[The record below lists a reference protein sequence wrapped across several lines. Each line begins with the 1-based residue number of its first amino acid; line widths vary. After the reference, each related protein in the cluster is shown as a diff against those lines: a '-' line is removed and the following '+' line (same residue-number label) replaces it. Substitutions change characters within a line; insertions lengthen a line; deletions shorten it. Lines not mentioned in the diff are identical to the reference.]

1 MEQTFGGFVRQRRSS
16 MGITLRGLAARLGL
30 SPVYMSNIETDR
42 KPAPTQEYLEKLA
55 QELHLNVDERRYLL
69 DLAAKSKEQCVSADL
84 PEYIMERDIVR
95 AALRTAKEVDATD
108 EEWQA
113 FIDRLT
119 QRDKDQK
126 GGEGWNVPITG
137 IRCWKPSRERCCV
150 PMMLSSFTEIRS
162 LSL

>member
-1 MEQTFGGFVRQRRSS
+1 

-55 QELHLNVDERRYLL
+55 QELRLNVDERRYLL
-69 DLAAKSKEQCVSADL
+69 DLAAKSKEQCVSTDL

-126 GGEGWNVPITG
+126 EG
-137 IRCWKPSRERCCV
+137 
-150 PMMLSSFTEIRS
+150 
-162 LSL
+162 

>member
-42 KPAPTQEYLEKLA
+42 KPAPTQEHLEKLA

-84 PEYIMERDIVR
+84 PEYIVR

-126 GGEGWNVPITG
+126 GG
-137 IRCWKPSRERCCV
+137 
-150 PMMLSSFTEIRS
+150 
-162 LSL
+162 

>member
-1 MEQTFGGFVRQRRSS
+1 MEQTFGSYVREKR
-16 MGITLRGLAARLGL
+16 MARGLSLRALAAKLEV
-30 SPVYMSNIETDR
+30 SPGYMSNIETDR

-126 GGEGWNVPITG
+126 GG
-137 IRCWKPSRERCCV
+137 
-150 PMMLSSFTEIRS
+150 
-162 LSL
+162 

>member
-42 KPAPTQEYLEKLA
+42 KPAPTQEY
-55 QELHLNVDERRYLL
+55 HLNVDERRCLL

-126 GGEGWNVPITG
+126 GG
-137 IRCWKPSRERCCV
+137 
-150 PMMLSSFTEIRS
+150 
-162 LSL
+162 